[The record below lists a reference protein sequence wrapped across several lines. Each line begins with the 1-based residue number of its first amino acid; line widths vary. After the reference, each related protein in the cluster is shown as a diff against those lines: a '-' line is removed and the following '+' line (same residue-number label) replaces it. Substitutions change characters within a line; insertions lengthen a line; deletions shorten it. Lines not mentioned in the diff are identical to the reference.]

1 MGLSNTATEAYFRC
15 DKWNTSCVNDI
26 CSTTCTSNQ
35 NKITNGNFCADT
47 AFYDKDM
54 IGSSISTIRR
64 SDAEISLAVNL
75 NNITT
80 DEGVSVTE
88 YIENV
93 VKRELDEKLNP
104 QPSFKVVQPRKSE
117 DIDISELMMLI

>member
-15 DKWNTSCVNDI
+15 DKWNTVCANDI
-26 CSTTCTSNQ
+26 CSTTCASNQ

-54 IGSSISTIRR
+54 VGSSISTIRR
-64 SDAEISLAVNL
+64 SDADISLAISL
-75 NNITT
+75 NNIQT